1 MAFPAWGGSFL
12 FGPNPIQ
19 GNWQGAFDV
28 MIGSFHN
35 HAKFQHV
42 RGSGMKNLLLL
53 CLILIGGEMTFAQQ
67 KDAAAPAQGLEALH
81 APFGKRPAPRAR

>member
-1 MAFPAWGGSFL
+1 
-12 FGPNPIQ
+12 
-19 GNWQGAFDV
+19 
-28 MIGSFHN
+28 
-35 HAKFQHV
+35 
-42 RGSGMKNLLLL
+42 MKNLLLL